1 MARSKQASG
10 SPPETPE
17 IEVGDP
23 EARARQICLRLLTI
37 APRTRA
43 QLAQAMHRRGV
54 PDEAAENVLS
64 RFTDV
69 GLIDDAA
76 FARAWVESRHHSRGL
91 SRRSLSAELRR
102 QGVESDEIRE
112 AVETL
117 DPEQEVATA
126 RRLVGQKMAG
136 TRGQPPEVRIRRAAG
151 TLARKGYPPG
161 LVFRL
166 IKEVLEQEGPQS
178 SAEAEPEAEAFDLD
192 PDQYLDPDEQLLP
205 VASPPRPARPTHQPA
220 AFTEHPHRA
229 VAHGSRTDRERTAKQ
244 PPSRIR
250 HAPNS
255 PNALVLTHLS
265 SR

>member
-10 SPPETPE
+10 SPTETSE

-43 QLAQAMHRRGV
+43 HLAQALHRRGV

-126 RRLVGQKMAG
+126 RRLVEQKLAG
-136 TRGQPPEVRIRRAAG
+136 TRGQPPEVRVRRAAG

-161 LVFRL
+161 LIFRL
-166 IKEVLEQEGPQS
+166 IKEVLEHEGPRS
-178 SAEAEPEAEAFDLD
+178 EAEAEVLDLD
-192 PDQYLDPDEQLLP
+192 PDQYVDPGE
-205 VASPPRPARPTHQPA
+205 
-220 AFTEHPHRA
+220 
-229 VAHGSRTDRERTAKQ
+229 
-244 PPSRIR
+244 
-250 HAPNS
+250 
-255 PNALVLTHLS
+255 
-265 SR
+265 

>member
-10 SPPETPE
+10 SPSETSE

-43 QLAQAMHRRGV
+43 HLAQALHRRGV

-126 RRLVGQKMAG
+126 RRLVEQKLAG
-136 TRGQPPEVRIRRAAG
+136 TRGQPPEVRVRRAAG

-161 LVFRL
+161 LIFRL
-166 IKEVLEQEGPQS
+166 IKEVLEHEGPRS
-178 SAEAEPEAEAFDLD
+178 EAEAEVLDLD
-192 PDQYLDPDEQLLP
+192 PDQYVDPGE
-205 VASPPRPARPTHQPA
+205 
-220 AFTEHPHRA
+220 
-229 VAHGSRTDRERTAKQ
+229 
-244 PPSRIR
+244 
-250 HAPNS
+250 
-255 PNALVLTHLS
+255 
-265 SR
+265 